1 MLLDLAIEFAKSTG
15 ALIGRNLIITDENGI
30 VIGSDDPS
38 RLSTLHE
45 ASLEVIKTGQPRSHD
60 EVEAGRMIGVKPGI
74 TLPIEL
80 SGKVIGTLGIPG
92 DPEEVTAWGRLVKQQ
107 LEIFLREKAYMQSA
121 FIKERT
127 LQSLLQE
134 VAEFDF
140 GRSDPFLLKK
150 KMTELGFDLEVPR
163 LVMLVDLYHF
173 GEVTDRIKKQSSG
186 GLMEEA
192 EMRIQ
197 AVKMQVLSTIRE
209 IFNSYSDLSL
219 FWGED
224 KSVIL
229 SQLSPTT
236 DDEAALTRGA
246 EKCLEL
252 QENLFRQG
260 VKICIGMSGIARDIP
275 QLGQAFRDAQS
286 ALRIGKSMRH
296 GPGVYRID
304 DFLTEDY
311 LLSADE
317 GRRRRFLG
325 AALEP
330 LRGRKDMKDLCDTI
344 RCWCET
350 GFSLSRAGKCLKVH
364 RNTLLYRLEKVR
376 KITGV
381 DPEDFRS
388 LLPLYL
394 AAITTPMED
403 QAG

>member
-45 ASLEVIKTGQPRSHD
+45 ASLEVIKTGKPRSHD
-60 EVEAGRMIGVKPGI
+60 EAVAGRMIGVRPGI

-80 SGKVIGTLGIPG
+80 SGRVIGTLGIPG
-92 DPEEVTAWGRLVKQQ
+92 DPEEVTTWGRLVKRQ
-107 LEIFLREKAYMQSA
+107 LEIFLREKAYLQSA

-140 GRSDPFLLKK
+140 DRSDPFLLKK
-150 KMTELGFDLEVPR
+150 KMTEVGFDLEVPR

-173 GEVTDRIKKQSSG
+173 GEVTDRIKKQSPG

-197 AVKMQVLSTIRE
+197 AVKMQVLSSIRE
-209 IFNSYSDLSL
+209 IFSGHGDHSL

-224 KSVIL
+224 KSVIM
-229 SQLSPTT
+229 SQLGSTA
-236 DDEAALTRGA
+236 DDEAALSREAG
-246 EKCLEL
+246 KCLEL
-252 QENLFRQG
+252 QENLLKQG
-260 VKICIGMSGIARDIP
+260 VRICIGMSGIARDIR

-286 ALRIGKSMRH
+286 ALRIGKSMRR
-296 GPGVYRID
+296 GPGLYRIA

-311 LLSADE
+311 LLSVDE

-330 LRGRKDMKDLCDTI
+330 LKGRKDMKDLCDTI
-344 RCWCET
+344 RCWCES

-381 DPEDFRS
+381 DPEDFRR

-394 AAITTPMED
+394 AAITTPVED

>member
-1 MLLDLAIEFAKSTG
+1 
-15 ALIGRNLIITDENGI
+15 
-30 VIGSDDPS
+30 
-38 RLSTLHE
+38 
-45 ASLEVIKTGQPRSHD
+45 
-60 EVEAGRMIGVKPGI
+60 
-74 TLPIEL
+74 
-80 SGKVIGTLGIPG
+80 GTLGIPG

-296 GPGVYRID
+296 GPGLYRID